1 MFCNTSP
8 FSPSGDHA
16 MTRKVTA
23 CQPLNPNGPPR
34 AFRGC
39 GRPGICLRPKCS
51 LSHSSAAGGAGLSF
65 FPFDIWPQRQQS
77 FRARGVN
84 VPDSQ
89 LRAAPHRASH
99 WLLLRFPTRDTDVW
113 SPLVRWEGVGKSR
126 CCPLLRRFPRTP
138 LRQQAERVPQG

>member
-1 MFCNTSP
+1 
-8 FSPSGDHA
+8 

-23 CQPLNPNGPPR
+23 CQPLNPNGPPL

-89 LRAAPHRASH
+89 LGQRLTGPLTGFSSD
-99 WLLLRFPTRDTDVW
+99 FPRDTDVW

-126 CCPLLRRFPRTP
+126 CCPLLGRFPRTP